1 MKQIRT
7 ILAAISLCLFLSV
20 PILAFAASE
29 PEPDTLAGSMENR
42 NVDVDAGEEAGSAA
56 YEKEAEADQE
66 IEAGQETETGQE
78 IEKKLETETVQKTVV
93 EEKKEAEAGHGAEK
107 KQEAGADREAEEKQD
122 TGTGQEVRPRQ
133 ATEPE
138 KEETIPQADRE
149 DFGIL
154 RMQNAAA
161 GTGEKLSGAVF
172 AVYKKGGTKIGELT
186 LMEGAAS
193 LSLPLG
199 EYYMKQL
206 KAPAGYGVE
215 PARIAFAI
223 AKGET
228 TLVEVTSEIDLTN
241 VNPQDIIPK
250 TGQAPPVQTY
260 TFSILCFMVA
270 ILCAVKLWHMDGRS
284 RRKGGARLWQS

>member
-1 MKQIRT
+1 MKQIRS

-29 PEPDTLAGSMENR
+29 SEPDTLVGSMENR
-42 NVDVDAGEEAGSAA
+42 NVDAGAGEEAGSAA
-56 YEKEAEADQE
+56 YEKEAEAGQE
-66 IEAGQETETGQE
+66 IEAGQETETGQN
-78 IEKKLETETVQKTVV
+78 TVV

-122 TGTGQEVRPRQ
+122 TGTGQEEKPRQ

-138 KEETIPQADRE
+138 KEETTPQADRE

-154 RMQNAAA
+154 RIQNAAA
-161 GTGEKLSGAVF
+161 GCGEQLSGAVF

-199 EYYMKQL
+199 EYYLKQL

-215 PARIAFAI
+215 PARIVFAI

-228 TLVEVTSEIDLTN
+228 TLVEVTSETDLTN

-250 TGQAPPVQTY
+250 TGQTPPVLAY
-260 TFSILCFMVA
+260 DLSVLCFMA
-270 ILCAVKLWHMDGRS
+270 ALWCGIKLWRMDGGS
-284 RRKGGARLWQS
+284 RRKGGAYPWQS